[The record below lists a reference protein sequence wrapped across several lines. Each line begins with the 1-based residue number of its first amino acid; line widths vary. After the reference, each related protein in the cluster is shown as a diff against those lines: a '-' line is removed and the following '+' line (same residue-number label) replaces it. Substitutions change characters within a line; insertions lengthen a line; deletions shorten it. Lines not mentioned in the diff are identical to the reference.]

1 MTFPVY
7 ADVVRPASRVEGR
20 LFDVLTTAGFSLL
33 IGLAAQVAVPLPFTP
48 VPLTVQT
55 LAVLATGALLGRTRG
70 LLAVALYVA
79 EGCAGLP
86 VFSGGRA
93 GIAHLLGPTGG
104 YLAGFLAAA
113 WLAGMFAE
121 SGWDR
126 RWITAFAAL
135 VIADAAVFVPGV
147 LWLGAFTGYSRVLIL
162 GALPFAAADLVKAA
176 LCAALLP
183 AGWRLLQ
190 RR

>member
-7 ADVVRPASRVEGR
+7 ADVVRPASRAEGR

-121 SGWDR
+121 NGWDR